1 MKKTVYLA
9 GPIMG
14 CTKTEANDWRIEF
27 AKQLAFSDI
36 RGVSPLRCEPLI
48 GERYSLGHQCPKFGT
63 AKAIGSK
70 NVFDV
75 RSCDLTLA
83 YLPLRGEVMTIAER
97 EWRDTLQS
105 YGTMGELGGAHF
117 LGKPT
122 ILVSDDPY
130 VLAHPV
136 LTAFAGWSLPT
147 LDDALEVIV
156 GILGG
161 YTAGGKNV

>member
-1 MKKTVYLA
+1 MKNTVYLA

-27 AKQLAFSDI
+27 AKQLASDDI

-48 GERYSLGHQCPKFGT
+48 GERYSMDDPDPKFGT
-63 AKAIGSK
+63 ARVIGAK

-75 RSCDLTLA
+75 RQCDMTLA
-83 YLPLRGEVMTIAER
+83 YIPKPEPGRVHSL
-97 EWRDTLQS
+97 
-105 YGTMGELGGAHF
+105 GTVSELSWAYII
-117 LGKPT
+117 GKPT
-122 ILVSDDPY
+122 ILVSDDLY
-130 VLAHPV
+130 IREHPV
-136 LTAFAGWSLPT
+136 IGACSGWVLTN

-161 YTAGGKNV
+161 YTPGGKNV